1 MRPQSGRLVPPHVT
15 AWAGMCPGNRQS
27 GGKRRARTRRG
38 SPWLRAALAEAAW
51 AASKAQHGYRFFD
64 IVVGQSSQGQ
74 DGGDCP
80 FRWSYKVRP
89 SRVTTEAM

>member
-1 MRPQSGRLVPPHVT
+1 MAARAEVVADRAERLQEGLRVL
-15 AWAGMCPGNRQS
+15 
-27 GGKRRARTRRG
+27 GGLQTLQDSLVFA
-38 SPWLRAALAEAAW
+38 
-51 AASKAQHGYRFFD
+51 YRFFD

>member
-1 MRPQSGRLVPPHVT
+1 MGVMNEAIENGVGKGRVT
-15 AWAGMCPGNRQS
+15 GRECRMPVLDRQLADDHRGTQLAG
-27 GGKRRARTRRG
+27 
-38 SPWLRAALAEAAW
+38 
-51 AASKAQHGYRFFD
+51 FFD

>member
-1 MRPQSGRLVPPHVT
+1 MINGDFIERAQAVNNTLVLTPENLLHV
-15 AWAGMCPGNRQS
+15 
-27 GGKRRARTRRG
+27 ARICIGVDGIPLALELAAAHARG
-38 SPWLRAALAEAAW
+38 
-51 AASKAQHGYRFFD
+51 FFD